1 MTDLTKM
8 YLDYQPR
15 LLNFVSRFICDEQ
28 ESLDIVQDSFIKL
41 MSCYQGK
48 DEESVKKLLFT
59 IARNKCLDYLKS
71 SRALNLRLAS
81 EQIFLDDSERLYS
94 RSFSLSDEESP
105 ALSLEVRD
113 QIDKIVS
120 TFSPRGREVFEL
132 KFVKGLKNKEIAAE
146 LGISESAIEKHIRAI
161 RKSFD
166 RETATNPDMILQ
178 MVLLSLVFFS
188 ELS

>member
-1 MTDLTKM
+1 MTDLTHL

-15 LLNFVSRFICDEQ
+15 LLNFVSRFTCDEQ

-71 SRALNLRLAS
+71 SRTVNLRLAS
-81 EQIFLDDSERLYS
+81 EQRFLDDSERLYS
-94 RSFSLSDEESP
+94 RSFCLSDEDSP
-105 ALSLEVRD
+105 VLSLEVRD
-113 QIDKIVS
+113 QIDRIVS
-120 TFSPRGREVFEL
+120 AFSPRCREVFDL
-132 KFVKGLKNKEIAAE
+132 KFVNGLKNREIALK
-146 LGISESAIEKHIRAI
+146 LGISESAVEKHVRAI
-161 RKSFD
+161 RRSFD
-166 RETATNPDMILQ
+166 REAAVHPDQIVRMIL
-178 MVLLSLVFFS
+178 LCWVFLS

>member
-1 MTDLTKM
+1 MTDLTHL

-15 LLNFVSRFICDEQ
+15 LLNFVSRFTCDEQ

-71 SRALNLRLAS
+71 SRTVNMRLAS
-81 EQIFLDDSERLYS
+81 DQKFLNDSERLYS
-94 RSFSLSDEESP
+94 LSFNVPNEESQV
-105 ALSLEVRD
+105 LSFEVRD
-113 QIDKIVS
+113 LIGKIVS
-120 TFSPRGREVFEL
+120 SFSPRCREVFDL
-132 KFVKGLKNKEIAAE
+132 KFVNGLKNKEISTR
-146 LGISESAIEKHIRAI
+146 LGISESAVEKHVRTI

-166 RETATNPDMILQ
+166 REATTHPD
-178 MVLLSLVFFS
+178 LLVWMMTFYWMFFS
-188 ELS
+188 

>member
-1 MTDLTKM
+1 MTDLTHL

-15 LLNFVSRFICDEQ
+15 LLNFVSRFTCDEQ

-71 SRALNLRLAS
+71 SRAVNLRLAS
-81 EQIFLDDSERLYS
+81 DQKFLNDSERLYS
-94 RSFSLSDEESP
+94 LSFSVPNEESQV
-105 ALSLEVRD
+105 LSFEVRD
-113 QIDKIVS
+113 LIDKIVS
-120 TFSPRGREVFEL
+120 SFSPRCREVFDL
-132 KFVKGLKNKEIAAE
+132 KFINGMKNKEISIR
-146 LGISESAIEKHIRAI
+146 LSISESAVEKHVRTI

-166 RETATNPDMILQ
+166 REATSHPDLLVWMITFYWL
-178 MVLLSLVFFS
+178 FFS
-188 ELS
+188 